1 MRKYSKLQK
10 KQPEVNAKLPL
21 IDKITYGPLKKYKIY
36 GRFPWKMIMH
46 IALTFFVTAQIVLIV
61 DTSGGYSRSEML
73 NFYRMFI
80 DNEMDIGGQDLD
92 TRRYFDNITEVTEF
106 VNRWIE
112 TYYSIEDSEKLEKYY
127 IPTHFNQT
135 SKKIEK
141 VHISLDTFYHKG
153 HSRTKEQSLSYL
165 ITEKDRGPFAYNRTQ
180 FRDFLSN
187 TTHFQLIY
195 RLDNTIPSLNVD
207 TFDWYHWVI
216 YQEFDFTQ
224 RNLLIASIQA
234 DRTFWDSEYSI
245 QNFWPRYLWVHV
257 SCLILSLIWL
267 TFNLKYIYDIFHSY
281 NSVSTTW
288 THFFRLKTSTKSIKF
303 LQEEFINKS

>member
-1 MRKYSKLQK
+1 
-10 KQPEVNAKLPL
+10 
-21 IDKITYGPLKKYKIY
+21 
-36 GRFPWKMIMH
+36 MH

-80 DNEMDIGGQDLD
+80 DNEMNIGGQDLD

-106 VNRWIE
+106 VNGWIE

-165 ITEKDRGPFAYNRTQ
+165 ITEKDSGPFAYNRTQ